1 MPMATPWDN
10 ERGVKTAFSVENKFE
25 TREERADDGEKTTSR
40 TSVIEILK
48 C

>member
-1 MPMATPWDN
+1 MATPWDN